1 MLAVV
6 LDYLRFRKIEDRA
19 VIEHRG
25 ADYRKGVGSLLGDLG
40 DLGVLACNH
49 LLLCHRVGGGDILI
63 GAGERVL
70 DVALVD
76 AQHDR
81 RGGVLVPAIA
91 VDLCVDSRILCL
103 LHLGCGGL
111 ALLILMGGVSAGVY
125 TNGYEQGCYYAT
137 NCY

>member
-6 LDYLRFRKIEDRA
+6 FHYLRLREVEQGA

-25 ADYRKGVGSLLGDLG
+25 ADDRKGVGSLLGDLG

-49 LLLCHRVGGGDILI
+49 PLLCHRVGGCDVLI

-76 AQHDR
+76 AQHDG

-91 VDLCVDSRILCL
+91 VDLCVDGRILYL
-103 LHLGCGGL
+103 LHLSCGGL